1 MRIRSDSDGLRSN
14 FLPHPSG
21 ISAGAGWFRE
31 RFHRFRRQSTP
42 NVVVISPASTDGHP
56 APVDEIVI
64 HTFEQLLAERDLH
77 KASLLV
83 KDRENCLFGEIT
95 EKEALKN
102 HVEEVDKLAADRR
115 ALQKLVL
122 ETVQQSLS
130 LSPNELSNEA
140 AVSGLTK
147 ALTSAVNAMNQEE
160 EQDQL
165 WRQVKCRS
173 PSNWKK
179 LHDST
184 LRTLVESRMDNPLVG
199 PVGQEEK
206 SSIQSDIQCM
216 GRQLK
221 EDLLMVV
228 QVVKSCYQPEADIC
242 NFYAMLYHKALS
254 SRLKKIADFVLE
266 DRDCIFLLRW
276 VNEFYPG
283 ILQKPELAAEIDVA
297 ALGKL
302 LPEELLEPLEEQ
314 YLDKQT
320 TELSACMNRVLEEE
334 MNKWNQGEEPA
345 RDYSCYTSPLAFDII
360 QFINGRVTG
369 SEKVLGSLHKAQ
381 KITSQLPDLMQRFKR
396 FQEDIIKQN
405 RPNSKAHTKANLSC
419 VEQFRDVLDR
429 KSHLFLADVQQN
441 CLCVLTVMKE
451 SAHMYLLSIV
461 HKVLKPQYQKLGTSD
476 WLKRNAF
483 EMLLSSLERQFEELQ
498 GLSQPCHQELI
509 GQLYQE
515 VTEEYVKR
523 LLRGDVKLKDKEQQQ
538 KACTTV
544 MDNAESLRMLFST
557 MGSKEDWLKEI
568 LTKMAEVLKLQDIPA
583 IQMQIASLGSAYPD
597 LSERHVSALL
607 KLKTNIS
614 KAERRMVKATLLDTL
629 KESGAGVDSRPFFSK
644 VEVR

>member
-1 MRIRSDSDGLRSN
+1 MRIRSDSNGLRSN
-14 FLPHPSG
+14 FHLNPSG

-31 RFHRFRRQSTP
+31 RFHRLRRHSAA
-42 NVVVISPASTDGHP
+42 NVGVNSPSSTDGHP
-56 APVDEIVI
+56 APGDEIVI
-64 HTFEQLLAERDLH
+64 HTFEQLLAELDLH

-95 EKEALKN
+95 EEEALK
-102 HVEEVDKLAADRR
+102 HHIEEVNKLAADRG
-115 ALQKLVL
+115 ALEKLVL
-122 ETVQQSLS
+122 EAVQQSLS
-130 LSPNELSNEA
+130 LSLKELSNEA
-140 AVSGLTK
+140 AVSDLRK

-165 WRQVKCRS
+165 WRHVKCRS

-221 EDLLMVV
+221 EDLLMVIH
-228 QVVKSCYQPEADIC
+228 VVKNCYQPEADIC

-266 DRDCIFLLRW
+266 DRDCIFILRW
-276 VNEFYPG
+276 VNEYYPG
-283 ILQKPELAAEIDVA
+283 ILQKPELAAEINVA

-302 LPEELLEPLEEQ
+302 LSEELLEPLEEQ

-320 TELSACMNRVLEEE
+320 TELSNCMNRVLEEE
-334 MNKWNQGEEPA
+334 INKWNQGKEPTS
-345 RDYSCYTSPLAFDII
+345 DDSCYNSPLAYDIV
-360 QFINGRVTG
+360 QFINGMVTG

-381 KITSQLPDLMQRFKR
+381 KLTSQLPDLMQRFKH

-405 RPNSKAHTKANLSC
+405 RQNSKAHIKANLNC
-419 VEQFRDVLDR
+419 VEQFRDVLHR
-429 KSHLFLADVQQN
+429 KSHLFLADVQQK
-441 CLCVLTVMKE
+441 CLCVLTDMKK
-451 SAHMYLLSIV
+451 SAHMYLLSPV
-461 HKVLKPQYQKLGTSD
+461 HKDLKPQYQKLGTSN

-483 EMLLSSLERQFEELQ
+483 EMLLSSLERQFEDFQ
-498 GLSQPCHQELI
+498 GLSKPCHQELI

-538 KACTTV
+538 KACITV
-544 MDNAESLRMLFST
+544 MDNAESLRMLFSK

-568 LTKMAEVLKLQDIPA
+568 LSKIAEVLKLQDIPA

-597 LSERHVSALL
+597 LGERHVSALL

-614 KAERRMVKATLLDTL
+614 KAERKMVKATLLDTL
-629 KESGAGVDSRPFFSK
+629 KESGAGVYSRTFFSK
-644 VEVR
+644 VEI